1 MATSGSLTT
10 SKYDGRY
17 YKLSWERTST
27 SVANNTSTIKW
38 TLSALGGNSS
48 WYAERTL
55 KVVIAGTTVKDK
67 TSRVERY
74 TGEIDSGTLTIKHNT
89 DGTKSFSASVKAAVV
104 GSDVNCSGSDT
115 FTLTAI
121 PRASTVSATSA
132 TLGGSTTISISRK
145 VSSYT
150 HTLKYQFGDLTGTI
164 VSKTTSTSYKWNI
177 PSSFANEMKSV
188 SSKNGAIICDTYS
201 GSTLIG
207 TETCGFTVKAG
218 SGSYPTAEIDM
229 YTTDTLSK
237 NLTGSN
243 QCIILG
249 VSELY
254 YTITAT
260 AQNGATIKSYKVSNG
275 SQVKTTASGT
285 FTDATSENIDY
296 IVTDSRGLTY
306 SGNIMFGDTSVIK
319 YVKLT
324 HSCTAKMTPQ
334 GVINFTVKGN
344 FYNGKFSANN
354 TNALALYFRV
364 KELDGTYGSWTQM
377 NGTISKSG
385 NTYSYSGSAS
395 GLDYTKT
402 YVFQTK
408 AVDSIAT
415 VESKEKK
422 LNSKPIFDWGEADF
436 NFNVPIHVNDLEVV
450 KTNTSTGSTYIGATP
465 TADGN
470 GICLRPNGVDSNVG
484 QTFIDRT
491 GDLSVNGNIEADNIG
506 RTVYSTF
513 GNVVTGKGILHSTN
527 THSVSLYHLKGLNL
541 VYFRLYVNGLSAEQA
556 ASSSYI
562 TLCTLDSKFKP
573 AYNTALNICSV
584 KDTCAL
590 INADCQIRVI
600 PRDGLGTGAVLYI
613 SGFYALSSQSELYQ

>member
-10 SKYDGRY
+10 TKYDGRY
-17 YKLSWERTST
+17 YKLEWERTST
-27 SVANNTSTIKW
+27 SVSNNTSTIKW

-55 KVVIAGTTVKDK
+55 TVVIAGTTVKSK

-104 GSDVNCSGSDT
+104 GSDVNCSGSKT

-132 TLGGSTTISISRK
+132 TLGGSTTITISRA

-150 HTLKYQFGDLTGTI
+150 HTLTYTFGSLSGTI
-164 VSKTTSTSYKWNI
+164 VSKTTSTSYKWTL
-177 PSSFANEMKSV
+177 PSNFSGQMGS
-188 SSKNGAIICDTYS
+188 STSKNCTITCETFNGTTSMGTKTCTFAVKIGSGNAPSLSVDAYASDSLTSSLCGSKYAIIKGISD
-201 GSTLIG
+201 I
-207 TETCGFTVKAG
+207 
-218 SGSYPTAEIDM
+218 
-229 YTTDTLSK
+229 
-237 NLTGSN
+237 
-243 QCIILG
+243 
-249 VSELY
+249 Y
-254 YTITAT
+254 YTVSATAT
-260 AQNGATIKSYKVSNG
+260 SGASISKYSVLNG
-275 SQVKTTASGT
+275 SQTKTTATGT
-285 FTDATSENIDY
+285 FTDATSESIVTT
-296 IVTDSRGLTY
+296 VTDSRGVSASMTTTLLKVV
-306 SGNIMFGDTSVIK
+306 D
-319 YVKLT
+319 YVKLS
-324 HSCTAKMTPQ
+324 HSCTAKITPQ
-334 GVINFTVKGN
+334 GVINYTLNGN
-344 FYNGKFSANN
+344 FFNGSFGSKSNSL
-354 TNALALYFRV
+354 TLYYRY
-364 KELDGTYGSWTQM
+364 KEGDGSYTSWKQITGSV
-377 NGTISKSG
+377 SKSG
-385 NTYSYSGSAS
+385 NTYSYSGSVS

-402 YVFQTK
+402 YSFQSK

-422 LNSKPIFDWGEADF
+422 LNSKPIFDWGETDF

-450 KTNTSTGSTYIGATP
+450 KTNKSTGSTYIGATP

-491 GDLSVNGNIEADNIG
+491 GDLSVDGNIEADNIG
-506 RTVYSTF
+506 RVVYTTF
-513 GNVVTGKGILHSTN
+513 GNVVSSKGIMHSTN

-541 VYFRLYVNGLSAEQA
+541 VFFRLYVNGLSAEQA
-556 ASSSYI
+556 ASTSYI

-590 INADCQIRVI
+590 INSDCQIRII
-600 PRDGLGTGAVLYI
+600 PREGFGAGAVLYI
-613 SGFYALSSQSELYQ
+613 SGFYALSSQSELFQ